1 MDKKEIEKQR
11 LKKLFERLER
21 EILEDELLLARV
33 FGVLEE

>member
-1 MDKKEIEKQR
+1 MEEELFDR
-11 LKKLFERLER
+11 LQK

>member
-1 MDKKEIEKQR
+1 MEEE
-11 LKKLFERLER
+11 LLNRLEK

>member
-1 MDKKEIEKQR
+1 MMNEEE
-11 LKKLFERLER
+11 LFDRLEK

>member
-1 MDKKEIEKQR
+1 MEEEKE
-11 LKKLFERLER
+11 LFERLKK

>member
-1 MDKKEIEKQR
+1 MEDE
-11 LKKLFERLER
+11 LFETLER

>member
-1 MDKKEIEKQR
+1 MNEEE
-11 LKKLFERLER
+11 LFDRLEK

>member
-1 MDKKEIEKQR
+1 MEEE
-11 LKKLFERLER
+11 LFNRLEK